1 MYTLDNSLLLGFGAE
16 KRPKRTSSGK
26 QSGSSRFAL
35 RDPAP
40 QAYGCGCGGA
50 DPMVDG
56 GFGKRDPLRPG
67 CGSGGG
73 CVGRCE
79 EVGETSCGKRGAK
92 SFVDAGAMSWGIQ
105 LRDGGAVPGLL
116 GGGGFGVAAG
126 AQPTGPLPPAD
137 VVHPFDHVGF
147 GGATLGS
154 RETEVASVQTFGGR
168 RLTVDY
174 GYELSCESDAYLGS
188 ASVEDDDGVPYDS
201 TAFVIVG
208 SSSEFSM
215 YVIQTGGG
223 PSSPLYCGHFNP
235 TRIDGELLGTEGQ
248 CDDVGAGVFYV
259 TSRWRLRG
267 WRAPTTGLTLEH
279 VFTAEI
285 SLTAMFDNTVDWTA
299 DMLTE
304 IYTSGTAQVLWWNA
318 TSLPRPHATTEVA
331 TGNVLG
337 DRAYPEDCAVEAAST
352 GMQRVLDLLSG
363 LGPIRDCD
371 STGFKGGDAASVATV
386 LRCLGT
392 RTSLGEEGEALQAH
406 AFDGFVYV
414 LTAAMTEQA
423 PIDCDLQWIPRTPDD
438 PDPPESL

>member
-1 MYTLDNSLLLGFGAE
+1 MYTIDNSLLLGFGAE

-40 QAYGCGCGGA
+40 RACGFGCGGA

-56 GFGKRDPLRPG
+56 GFGKRDPVRPG

-73 CVGRCE
+73 CVGQCE

-92 SFVDAGAMSWGIQ
+92 SFVDAGAMDWGIQ
-105 LRDGGAVPGLL
+105 LRDGGAIAGTL
-116 GGGGFGVAAG
+116 GGGGLGGAAG
-126 AQPTGPLPPAD
+126 PFPPAD
-137 VVHPFDHVGF
+137 VAHPFDHVGF
-147 GGATLGS
+147 GGATLGA
-154 RETEVASVQTFGGR
+154 RESDVQSVQTFGGR
-168 RLTVDY
+168 RLSADY

-188 ASVEDDDGVPYDS
+188 GSVEDDDGAPYDS

-235 TRIDGELLGTEGQ
+235 TRIDGELLGTEGE
-248 CDDVGAGVFYV
+248 CDNVGAGVFYV

-267 WRAPTTGLTLEH
+267 WRAPTTGLALEH

-285 SLTAMFDNTVDWTA
+285 SLTAMFDNTVDWSASLKTS
-299 DMLTE
+299 
-304 IYTSGTAQVLWWNA
+304 IYSSGTAQVLWWNA
-318 TSLPRPHATTEVA
+318 SSFPRPHATTEVS
-331 TGNVLG
+331 TGNTVTQRG
-337 DRAYPEDCAVEAAST
+337 FPEECAIEAAST

-363 LGPIRDCD
+363 LGPIHDCD
-371 STGFKGGDAASVATV
+371 STGFKGGDAASVSTV

-392 RTSLGEEGEALQAH
+392 RTSLGDEGEARQAH
-406 AFDGFVYV
+406 AFDGYVYV
-414 LTAAMTEQA
+414 LTLAMTEQA
-423 PIDCDLQWIPRTPDD
+423 PIDCDLQWIPRTPEDHEL
-438 PDPPESL
+438 PEDL